1 MRTMGIFDRFKK
13 KETPT
18 QAQPEPPAA
27 PEAALKDFHP
37 YNTGLDQI
45 VLGLR
50 REFEDHIPER
60 NTCDRDQFLA
70 LLAGIA
76 VLRKTPGIPG
86 PNEAGPDCFA
96 SLPRCASE
104 EDAAA
109 CRAHLEKVFGI
120 TDKASMLDFC
130 NTEIRCNNTYL
141 DFEGFWEGRPPFDLG
156 QLNEKALSFFQ
167 VCRDFSAQFYPIV
180 GHKGYLAWDISECV
194 GHLRAG
200 YACGLLSREELDELA
215 EHWIIQAQI
224 FKSWADFAVSLV
236 CGELY
241 WDFLHGTKL
250 PELNRG
256 LDLWL
261 RLVRVLL
268 NDKNAWGSGLWYAP
282 RREKEYRLWPPEL
295 RDYLPGWEGPD
306 GCFATDHITVLGKPV
321 GWCYR
326 EEPAPGHPDSG
337 WRFFSGEEDDGYIN
351 DLAHTEVYAL
361 NTICNYDPAIL
372 PLLTAP
378 VGSAFA
384 RGADG
389 KFHAERRTPQG
400 N

>member
-1 MRTMGIFDRFKK
+1 MGIFDRFKK
-13 KETPT
+13 QEKAPEPK
-18 QAQPEPPAA
+18 QEPPAA
-27 PEAALKDFHP
+27 PETALKDFHP

-60 NTCDRDQFLA
+60 KACDRDRFLA

-96 SLPRCASE
+96 ALPRCASE

-130 NTEIRCNNTYL
+130 NKEIRCNNTYL

-215 EHWIIQAQI
+215 EHWIVQAQI

-250 PELNRG
+250 PELNKG

-261 RLVRVLL
+261 RLAHMLL
-268 NDKNAWGSGLWYAP
+268 NDENAWGSGLWYAP
-282 RREKEYRLWPPEL
+282 KRNKEYKLWAPEL
-295 RDYLPGWEGPD
+295 KLFLPQWEGPD

-326 EEPAPGHPDSG
+326 EEPAPGRPDSG
-337 WRFFSGEEDDGYIN
+337 WRFFSGEEDDDYVN
-351 DLAHTEVYAL
+351 DLAHTEVYTL

-389 KFHAERRTPQG
+389 QFHAERYTPPKD
-400 N
+400 